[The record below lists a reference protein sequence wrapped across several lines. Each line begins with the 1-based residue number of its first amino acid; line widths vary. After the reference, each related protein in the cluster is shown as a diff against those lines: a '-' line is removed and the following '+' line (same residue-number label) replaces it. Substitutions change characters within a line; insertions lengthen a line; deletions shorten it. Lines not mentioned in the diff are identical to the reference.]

1 MRNGASVEAD
11 LKSAPQQC
19 QVLPEI
25 GAILV
30 CTFEKTEAGKTL
42 KFSQCY
48 SILEIY
54 PNDFLFGDTM
64 RTISAAA
71 AALLCLTGPLIA
83 QSLDTSDIMERFQAQ
98 RDAFSGATENGP
110 TRNLILMTVD
120 DLDVEAQ
127 VDSPTLGMPQ
137 ASTELQPMTPAPLDD
152 TQTTAI
158 TGLNPPTAPNAENAP
173 QIASANPPVATYGKL
188 AEELQ
193 VNLFINFAFDSAAI
207 GADQTQILDE
217 MCVVMRDSDIKVF
230 QIVGHTDSAGS
241 DAYNERL
248 SRLRA
253 EEVGRYLTASCGIQ
267 SNRLTTLGLGER
279 FPHNTENTR
288 ADENRR
294 VEFQALS

>member
-1 MRNGASVEAD
+1 
-11 LKSAPQQC
+11 
-19 QVLPEI
+19 
-25 GAILV
+25 
-30 CTFEKTEAGKTL
+30 
-42 KFSQCY
+42 
-48 SILEIY
+48 
-54 PNDFLFGDTM
+54 
-64 RTISAAA
+64 
-71 AALLCLTGPLIA
+71 
-83 QSLDTSDIMERFQAQ
+83 MERFQAQ

-127 VDSPTLGMPQ
+127 VDSPTLGTPQ
-137 ASTELQPMTPAPLDD
+137 ASTELQPLTPAPLDD

-253 EEVGRYLTASCGIQ
+253 EEVGRYLTASCGLQ

-279 FPHNTENTR
+279 FPRNTEDTR